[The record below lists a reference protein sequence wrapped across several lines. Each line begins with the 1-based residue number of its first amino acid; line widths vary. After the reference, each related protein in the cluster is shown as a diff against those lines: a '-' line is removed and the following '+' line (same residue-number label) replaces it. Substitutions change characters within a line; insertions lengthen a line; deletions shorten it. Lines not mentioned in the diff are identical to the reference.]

1 VIDYHNHLDLDRL
14 DGILAGLR
22 GRPILVVGDV
32 MLDRYLWG
40 NVSRISP
47 EAPVPVV
54 DVERETMRLG
64 GAANV
69 CNNVHSLGAAPRL
82 LTVVGDDEVGQR
94 LRTELES
101 VGLPTDCMIKDPQR
115 RTTQKTRVVAR
126 GQHLVR
132 ADEEDRA
139 ETSGATA
146 DALLKQ
152 LVPCLDGAAA
162 IIISDYGKGVIT
174 KGFLEELLAMARKSN
189 IPVAVDPKD
198 THFFSYHG
206 VNVITP
212 NQHEA
217 GEVLGYKLRDDA
229 AVSRAGAEL
238 LSRLGAQAVLI
249 TRGER
254 GMSLFEAPGTRTDFP
269 VTARSV
275 YDVTGAGDTVV
286 SAFAAA
292 QTGGATAREAALIA
306 THAAGLVVGEL
317 GTAVPNL
324 DALRRSFREGV
335 VGWDA

>member
-1 VIDYHNHLDLDRL
+1 MIDRNTHLDLDRL
-14 DGILAGLR
+14 DRILGALR
-22 GRPILVVGDV
+22 GRPILVIGDV

-40 NVSRISP
+40 NVARISP

-69 CNNVHSLGAAPRL
+69 CNNVRSLGASPRL
-82 LTVVGDDEVGQR
+82 LTVVGDDDVGER
-94 LRTELES
+94 LRAEMKS
-101 VGLPTDCMIKDPQR
+101 AGLPTNCMIKDRER

-132 ADEEDRA
+132 ADEEDRS
-139 ETSGATA
+139 ELSGAVRE
-146 DALLKQ
+146 ALVKEL
-152 LVPCLDGAAA
+152 PSCLDGAAA
-162 IIISDYGKGVIT
+162 IIISDYGKGVVT
-174 KGFLEELLAMARKSN
+174 QAFLETLLAEARRCDL
-189 IPVAVDPKD
+189 PVSVDPKD

-217 GEVLGYKLRDDA
+217 AEVLGYKLRDDA
-229 AVSRAGAEL
+229 SVSRAGSEL
-238 LSRLGAQAVLI
+238 LSRLGARSVLI
-249 TRGER
+249 TRGEK
-254 GMSLFEAPGTRTDFP
+254 GMSLFETDGRRTDFP

-286 SAFAAA
+286 SAFTAAEV
-292 QTGGATAREAALIA
+292 GGASAREAALVA

-317 GTAVPNL
+317 GTAVPNIE
-324 DALRRSFREGV
+324 ALRRSFQDG
-335 VGWDA
+335 GAAWGA